1 MESHTACKATQ
12 STRQPTII
20 HPWTAGTGNSGNFRQ
35 IVAKCSSSHPVH
47 QTSTLQY
54 PLSWVFGRFGL
65 SQMVCIRKCMLSI
78 LEAFH
83 LLNLFLLSTVS
94 LTIAS
99 LNSSDYQKATIA
111 SVSLCFVVCL
121 VTMAMHLWWNF
132 NLKKIKRRLGFK
144 DHQEYIPVPQV
155 SANEDDEVDRP
166 LLGSPP
172 SIVYGS
178 RRGEHQFE
186 LVFPDQFFL

>member
-1 MESHTACKATQ
+1 MYA
-12 STRQPTII
+12 
-20 HPWTAGTGNSGNFRQ
+20 
-35 IVAKCSSSHPVH
+35 
-47 QTSTLQY
+47 
-54 PLSWVFGRFGL
+54 
-65 SQMVCIRKCMLSI
+65 SI

-132 NLKKIKRRLGFK
+132 NLKNIKRRLGFK
-144 DHQEYIPVPQV
+144 DHQKYIPVPQV

-186 LVFPDQFFL
+186 LVFPDPSCDNEESSSPVRLLAREPLLFDT

>member
-1 MESHTACKATQ
+1 MVVPYKELYIEQ
-12 STRQPTII
+12 SLV
-20 HPWTAGTGNSGNFRQ
+20 SL
-35 IVAKCSSSHPVH
+35 SSS
-47 QTSTLQY
+47 
-54 PLSWVFGRFGL
+54 
-65 SQMVCIRKCMLSI
+65 
-78 LEAFH
+78 
-83 LLNLFLLSTVS
+83 LNLKILLSTVS

-132 NLKKIKRRLGFK
+132 NLKNIKRRLGFK
-144 DHQEYIPVPQV
+144 DHQKYIPVPQV
-155 SANEDDEVDRP
+155 SANEDDEENRP

-186 LVFPDQFFL
+186 LVFPDPSCDNEESSSSVSSLHVIQVVCFLIKSCEKNSSDSIILYLIAVVCLCLWR